1 MKNII
6 FSGMQPTGA
15 LHLGNYLGA
24 LSQWVELQDKY
35 PCIFCI
41 VDYHAITIPYQPKEL
56 EKKIADLALDYLS
69 AGLDPEKAI
78 IFVQSHVPE
87 HTELAWI
94 FNSITP
100 LGELERMT
108 QFKEKSSQH
117 KQNVNAGLFTYPV
130 LQAAD
135 ILLYKANLVPVG
147 EDQIQH
153 VELTRDIARKFNNT
167 FGPASS
173 AGKKIFPE
181 PKPLL
186 TKSPRVMSLAD
197 PSKKMSKSLG
207 EKHYIALTDSEA
219 TIRAKVKS
227 AVTDTSG
234 GSKAPGVENLFT
246 IIESLDK
253 DGVASEL
260 RGQQKKGALKYSEL
274 KDVTA
279 NIIISHLRPFQA
291 RRAELSADRSKVGEI
306 LIAGAEKARK
316 IAEKTIAEVRDK
328 IGVR

>member
-1 MKNII
+1 MTKNII

-24 LSQWVELQDKY
+24 LKQWVELQNKY
-35 PCIFCI
+35 QSIFCI

-56 EKKIADLALDYLS
+56 KKRIFELALDYLS
-69 AGLDPEKAI
+69 AGLDPQKAI

-108 QFKEKSSQH
+108 QFKDKSAQH
-117 KQNVNAGLFTYPV
+117 KQNVNAGLFTYPI

-135 ILLYKANLVPVG
+135 ILLYKANLIPVG

-153 VELTRDIARKFNNT
+153 VELTRDISRKFNNAFDKT
-167 FGPASS
+167 
-173 AGKKIFPE
+173 FPE
-181 PKPLL
+181 PKPSL
-186 TKSPRVMSLAD
+186 TKIPRLMSLAD
-197 PSKKMSKSLG
+197 PTKKMSKSLG
-207 EKHYIALTDSEA
+207 DKHYIALTDSENI
-219 TIRAKVKS
+219 IRAKIRS
-227 AVTDTSG
+227 AVTATNSDD
-234 GSKAPGVENLFT
+234 KAPGVENLFT

-253 DGVASEL
+253 NNVTSEL
-260 RGQQKKGALKYSEL
+260 RAQQKKGTLKYSDL
-274 KDVTA
+274 KDITA
-279 NIIISHLRPFQA
+279 QAIISYLKPIQD
-291 RRAELSADRSKVGEI
+291 RRAELENNQHEVAEI
-306 LIAGAEKARK
+306 LINGANQARA
-316 IAEKTIAEVRDK
+316 IAQKTITEVREK

>member
-35 PCIFCI
+35 ESIFCI
-41 VDYHAITIPYQPKEL
+41 VDYHAITIPYQPKEM
-56 EKKIADLALDYLS
+56 EKRITDLALDYLS
-69 AGLDPEKAI
+69 AGLNPEKAI

-167 FGPASS
+167 FG
-173 AGKKIFPE
+173 KIFPE

-186 TKSPRVMSLAD
+186 TKSPRIMSLAD

-207 EKHYIALTDSEA
+207 EKHYIALMDSEA

-246 IIESLDK
+246 IIESLDQ
-253 DGVASEL
+253 DGVTEEL
-260 RGQQKKGALKYSEL
+260 RSQQKKGALKYSEL

-279 NIIISHLRPFQA
+279 NVIISHLRPFQA
-291 RRAELSADRSKVGEI
+291 RRAELSRDRSKVGEI
-306 LIAGAEKARK
+306 LIAGANKARQ

>member
-1 MKNII
+1 MRNTI

-24 LSQWVELQDKY
+24 LKQWVELQDKY

-41 VDYHAITIPYQPKEL
+41 VDYHAITIPYQPREM
-56 EKKIADLALDYLS
+56 EKRIAELALDFLS
-69 AGLDPEKAI
+69 AGLDPAKAI
-78 IFVQSHVPE
+78 IFVQSQIPE

-94 FNSITP
+94 FNTLTP

-117 KQNVNAGLFTYPV
+117 KQSVNAGLFTYPV

-135 ILLYKANLVPVG
+135 ILLYKANLIPVG

-153 VELTRDIARKFNNT
+153 VELTRDIARKFNST
-167 FGPASS
+167 F
-173 AGKKIFPE
+173 KKIFPE

-186 TKSPRVMSLAD
+186 TKSPRIMSLAD

-207 EKHYIALTDSEA
+207 DKHYIALADSETA
-219 TIRAKVKS
+219 IRAKVKS
-227 AVTDTSG
+227 AVTATSG
-234 GSKAPGVENLFT
+234 GDAAPGVENLFL
-246 IIESLDK
+246 IIESLDQ
-253 DGVASEL
+253 DGVTSEL
-260 RGQQKKGALKYSEL
+260 RGQQKKGALKYSDL
-274 KDVTA
+274 KDIAA
-279 NIIISHLRPFQA
+279 NVIISHLRPFQA
-291 RRAELSADRSKVGEI
+291 RRAALAADRSKVGEI
-306 LIAGAEKARK
+306 LIEGALKARQ
-316 IAEKTIAEVRDK
+316 IAEKTMAEVRDK

>member
-1 MKNII
+1 
-6 FSGMQPTGA
+6 MQPTGA

-24 LSQWVELQDKY
+24 LKQWVELQDKY
-35 PCIFCI
+35 PCIFCV
-41 VDYHAITIPYQPKEL
+41 VDYHAITIPYQPKEM
-56 EKKIADLALDYLS
+56 EKRIAELALDFLA
-69 AGLDPEKAI
+69 AGLDPDKSI
-78 IFVQSHVPE
+78 IFVQSQVPQC
-87 HTELAWI
+87 TELAWI
-94 FNSITP
+94 FNTITP

-108 QFKEKSSQH
+108 QFKEKSAQH

-147 EDQIQH
+147 EDQVQH
-153 VELTRDIARKFNNT
+153 IELARDIARKFNST
-167 FGPASS
+167 FA
-173 AGKKIFPE
+173 KIFPE

-186 TKSPRVMSLAD
+186 TKTPRVMSLAD

-246 IIESLDK
+246 IIESLDQ
-253 DGVASEL
+253 DGITGEL
-260 RGQQKKGALKYSEL
+260 RSQQKKGTLKYSDL
-274 KDVTA
+274 KDTTA
-279 NIIISHLRPFQA
+279 NVIISHLRPFQT
-291 RRAELSADRSKVGEI
+291 RRAELAADRSKVGEI
-306 LIAGAEKARK
+306 LIEGASKARQ
-316 IAEKTIAEVRDK
+316 IAAKTIAEVRDK

>member
-24 LSQWVELQDKY
+24 LKQWVELQDKY

-56 EKKIADLALDYLS
+56 EKKIADLALDFLS
-69 AGLDPEKAI
+69 AGLNPEKAI

-94 FNSITP
+94 FNTITP

-135 ILLYKANLVPVG
+135 ILIYKANLVPVG

-153 VELTRDIARKFNNT
+153 VELTRDIARKFNST
-167 FGPASS
+167 FA
-173 AGKKIFPE
+173 KIFPE

-197 PSKKMSKSLG
+197 PTKKMSKSLG

-246 IIESLDK
+246 IIESLDQ

-260 RGQQKKGALKYSEL
+260 RAQQKKGALKYSEL
-274 KDVTA
+274 KDVAA
-279 NIIISHLRPFQA
+279 NVIISHLRPFQA
-291 RRAELSADRSKVGEI
+291 RRAELSRDRSKVGEI
-306 LIAGAEKARK
+306 LIGGAEKARR